1 MKKKDNLV
9 LSLLSAVI
17 ILGTVFQ
24 VSVRAEGPLGVFV
37 SIAPQK
43 YFVHQ
48 IGKDLVDVQVLVPPG
63 ASPATYEPKPKQM
76 TDLSK
81 AKIYFATGVPFEKV
95 WLKKIAAT
103 NPELKVVHTD
113 REIRKIPMAAHFHDD
128 GGKSY
133 KKGEHH
139 EDDGRHHEAGHN
151 DIVEQSDQ
159 GLLDPHVWLSPPLV
173 KLQGSVIL
181 KTLQEVDP
189 SHGTHYKTNYIQ
201 FVSKLDEL
209 DAQLRKVFA
218 GKQGLEF
225 MVFHPAWGYFAHTY
239 GLKQVPI
246 EVEGKAPKAAHLKDL
261 IEHARERGIKMVFL
275 QPQFSSKRAELVA
288 REIGG
293 HVVIADPLEEDWL
306 TNMRDVADKI
316 MDALR

>member
-1 MKKKDNLV
+1 MKKKDNRI
-9 LSLLSAVI
+9 LSLLGALI
-17 ILGTVFQ
+17 ILGSIFP
-24 VSVRAEGPLGVFV
+24 VSVCAADSLWVFV

-48 IGKDLVDVQVLVPPG
+48 IGKDLVDVQVMVPPG
-63 ASPATYEPKPKQM
+63 ASPTTYEPRPKQM
-76 TDLSK
+76 TDLLK
-81 AKIYFATGVPFEKV
+81 TKIYFAMGVPFEKV

-113 REIRKIPMAAHFHDD
+113 REIQKIPMAAHFHYD
-128 GGKSY
+128 GGKSNN
-133 KKGEHH
+133 KGEHH
-139 EDDGRHHEAGHN
+139 KDDGRHHEAGHT
-151 DIVEQSDQ
+151 DIEEQSDQ
-159 GLLDPHVWLSPPLV
+159 GFLDPHVWLSPPLV
-173 KLQGSVIL
+173 QLQASIIL

-189 SHGTHYKTNYIQ
+189 SHGALYEANYNQ
-201 FVSKLDEL
+201 FVSQLDAL
-209 DAQLRKVFA
+209 DAQLRKAFT

-246 EVEGKAPKAAHLKDL
+246 EVEGKEPKPAHLKDL
-261 IEHARERGIKMVFL
+261 IQHARERGIKIVFL
-275 QPQFSSKRAELVA
+275 QPQFSTKRAELVA

-293 HVVIADPLEEDWL
+293 RVVIADPLEEDWL
-306 TNMRDVADKI
+306 ANMRDVADKI